1 MTLPELCIRRPVMTT
16 LMMAAFIIFGLF
28 AYQALPV
35 SELPNVDFPT
45 VSVTANLP
53 GASPETMAS
62 SVATPLEKQFSTIAG
77 IDSMTSTSSLGQTRI
92 TIQFALSRNI
102 DAAAQDVQSMIA
114 AAQKSLP
121 QDMPNPPTY
130 RKVNPSDFPV
140 LYLAMSSP
148 TLPLSQVDEYAET
161 QLAQR
166 ISTIDGVAQVNVYGS
181 QKFAVRVQVDPDAL
195 AARGIGID
203 EVATAVQKS
212 NVNMPTGTID
222 GRDKSVTIRA
232 TGQLLDAKSF
242 RQQIVAYRNGA
253 PVRFEQIGRVIDSV
267 ENDKVASWFNDARA
281 VILAIQRQPGTN
293 TIEVVNAIRKVLPS
307 FEHSL
312 PASVKLDVLYDRS
325 ESIRNSVDEVQF
337 TLVLAAALVV
347 MVIFLFL
354 RNLSATIIPSLA
366 LPISVIGTFAVMF
379 QMGYTLDN
387 LSLMALTL
395 AVGFVVDD
403 AIVMLENIVRH
414 IEAGE
419 RPMQA
424 ALRGSREIGFTII
437 SMTCSL
443 GAVFIPVLFMGGIVG
458 RLLHEFAVTIVA
470 AIIVSGLVSLTLTP
484 MLCSRFVRPHSG
496 EKHGAFYR
504 VTERIFDAMLAVY
517 GRTLRWCLSHMP
529 VMLLVFL
536 VTLLGTIHLFG
547 AIPKDFLPS
556 EDTGRII
563 AFTEGAQDASFD
575 AMVRNQQRVA
585 AIAMADPN
593 VEAIM
598 SSVGAGGPRPTAN
611 SGTMLIRF
619 KPRDQRK
626 LSADELIQELR
637 PKLSSVPGISVYLQN
652 PPPIRVGGSLS
663 KGQYQYTLQDL
674 DLDSLYSWGAKLQAA
689 MRKLPGFQDV
699 TSDMDIAS
707 PNLVVTIDRNRAAV
721 LGVTPEQIEDALSS
735 AFGSRQISTIYTPSN
750 QYQVIVEVLPKY
762 QGDMKALSR
771 LYIRSSNGMLVPLDA
786 TVVQTRT
793 VGPLTVNHQGQLPAV
808 TISFNL
814 APGVSLGT
822 AVEEVRNLER
832 EMKIPVTL
840 STNFQG
846 TAQAF
851 QSSLQG
857 MGLLLAMAI
866 LVVYIV
872 LGILYESFIHP
883 LTILSGLPSAGVGAL
898 LTLMLFN
905 VPLSLYAFVGIIM
918 LVGIVKKNA
927 IMMVDFALERQRAD
941 GRPPAEAI
949 YEASLIRFRPI
960 MMTTMAALVGSLPI
974 AVGGGA
980 GGESRQPLGLAV
992 VGGLILSQLL
1002 TLYLTPVLYIYL
1014 DRVQNG
1020 DYALFRWIGRR
1031 RRPSVVSPPHLADEA
1046 ARQTPRAAE

>member
-1 MTLPELCIRRPVMTT
+1 
-16 LMMAAFIIFGLF
+16 
-28 AYQALPV
+28 
-35 SELPNVDFPT
+35 
-45 VSVTANLP
+45 
-53 GASPETMAS
+53 
-62 SVATPLEKQFSTIAG
+62 
-77 IDSMTSTSSLGQTRI
+77 
-92 TIQFALSRNI
+92 
-102 DAAAQDVQSMIA
+102 
-114 AAQKSLP
+114 
-121 QDMPNPPTY
+121 
-130 RKVNPSDFPV
+130 
-140 LYLAMSSP
+140 
-148 TLPLSQVDEYAET
+148 
-161 QLAQR
+161 
-166 ISTIDGVAQVNVYGS
+166 VNVWGS

-232 TGQLLDAKSF
+232 TGQLLDAKAF
-242 RQQIVAYRNGA
+242 RDQIVAYRNGA
-253 PVRFEQIGRVIDSV
+253 PVRFGQIGRVIDSV

-281 VILAIQRQPGTN
+281 VILGIQRQPGTN
-293 TIEVVNAIRKVLPS
+293 TIEVVNSIRKLLPA
-307 FEHSL
+307 FEQSL
-312 PASVKLDVLYDRS
+312 PASVRLDVIYDRS
-325 ESIRNSVDEVQF
+325 ESIRNSIDEVQF
-337 TLVLAAALVV
+337 TLVLASALVV
-347 MVIFLFL
+347 LVIFLFL

-414 IEAGE
+414 IEQGE

-443 GAVFIPVLFMGGIVG
+443 GAVFIPVMFMGGIVG

-484 MLCSRFVRPHSG
+484 MLCSRFVRGHSG
-496 EKHGAFYR
+496 EKHGGFYR

-517 GRTLRWCLSHMP
+517 GRSLRWCLAHMP
-529 VMLLVFL
+529 VMLVVFL

-547 AIPKDFLPS
+547 VIPKDFLPS

-598 SSVGAGGPRPTAN
+598 SAVGAGGSRPTAN

-619 KPRDQRK
+619 KPRSERE

-652 PPPIRVGGSLS
+652 PPPIRVGGHLT

-674 DLDSLYSWGAKLQAA
+674 DLDALYSWGAKLQTA
-689 MRKLPGFQDV
+689 MRRLPGFQDV

-771 LYIRSSNGMLVPLDA
+771 LYIRSSNGALVPLDA
-786 TVVQTRT
+786 AVVQTRT

-822 AVEEVRNLER
+822 AVEQVRNLER

-840 STNFQG
+840 ATNFQG

-927 IMMVDFALERQRAD
+927 IMMVDFALERQRND
-941 GRPPAEAI
+941 GRAPADAI

-1014 DRVQNG
+1014 DRLQNG
-1020 DYALFRWIGRR
+1020 DYALFRWIRRR
-1031 RRPSVVSPPHLADEA
+1031 RRPAVAPAHLDET
-1046 ARQTPRAAE
+1046 ARHTPRAAE